1 MKKYWVIGIAVVVI
15 LAIIFVP
22 RIIKNEG
29 DKEVKFKV
37 LEANE
42 VPQKIQELLPRYLAE
57 ERALACKV
65 DEGIYVIVTRGEK
78 KTGGYNVT
86 IDKLVMKKNENN
98 YDLIVYA
105 EYTDPKPDQMVTQV
119 ITYPMVIAKAD
130 LDNLPDKIKLEVEY
144 KD

>member
-1 MKKYWVIGIAVVVI
+1 VKKYWVIGIAVVVI